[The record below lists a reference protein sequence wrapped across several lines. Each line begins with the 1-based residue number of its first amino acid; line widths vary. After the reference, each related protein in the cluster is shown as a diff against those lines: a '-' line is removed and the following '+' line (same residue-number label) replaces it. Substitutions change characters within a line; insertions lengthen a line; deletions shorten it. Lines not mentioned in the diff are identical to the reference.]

1 MVRRRCYS
9 EAPVHRK
16 RCSKRQSRFLA
27 IPEEQ
32 CAIAQYI
39 LSRTVGLISGD
50 NPADVANAG
59 KLDGASAVKLKVGG
73 RYFLA
78 TAGHFL
84 KDGQV
89 PQIVRRRGEEP
100 IATFANIWWNCRGA
114 DVGVLELFPADS
126 RNLGDFLG
134 KDCLLPR
141 FRRRG
146 KVGVLVSGFPCAYYL
161 KEGPSTFWSVGK
173 TFIGQLL
180 PTSTWSRQWPDSDIG
195 PPNKKKDMLVQYPK
209 ETGGQILDRHLNRHS
224 AEGMVQANVHPK
236 GLSGAGIWAPLFV
249 LTRRSQVRFPHAQ
262 LIGIQVAF
270 HDRLGILR
278 AGKIGLWLDL
288 IGQKCPELR
297 VSIRRIKARS
307 PIAVVRQG
315 QPG

>member
-1 MVRRRCYS
+1 MY
-9 EAPVHRK
+9 
-16 RCSKRQSRFLA
+16 
-27 IPEEQ
+27 
-32 CAIAQYI
+32 AIAEYI
-39 LSRTVGLISGD
+39 KSRTVALLSGD
-50 NPADVANAG
+50 NPGDAPNSV
-59 KLDGASAVKLKVGG
+59 KIDGASAVKLKIGG

-78 TAGHFL
+78 TAGHVL

-89 PQIVRRRGEEP
+89 PRIVRGRGEEP
-100 IATFANIWWNCRGA
+100 IATFANIWWNCRGV

-126 RNLGDFLG
+126 RNLGNFLG

-180 PTSTWSRQWPDSDIG
+180 PTSTWSRQWSYSDAG

-209 ETGGQILDRHLNRHS
+209 ETGGQLLVDRHLNRHS

-236 GLSGAGIWAPLFV
+236 GLSGAGIWAPLFG

-270 HDRLGILR
+270 HERLGILR

-288 IGQKCPELR
+288 IAQKCPELR
-297 VSIRRIKARS
+297 AAIGDIKARS
-307 PIAVVRQG
+307 PMALARQG
-315 QPG
+315 EAG